1 MPRQCHAGISLQ
13 GLQEDTSDSDD
24 VEELAPSF
32 VEASLGAQEHFNGKG
47 AVNEG
52 DGSDESGSGTSEEAE
67 SSESRDDEDAAG
79 TLQTAAEALS
89 APLQTQAG

>member
-1 MPRQCHAGISLQ
+1 M
-13 GLQEDTSDSDD
+13 
-24 VEELAPSF
+24 
-32 VEASLGAQEHFNGKG
+32 
-47 AVNEG
+47 NEG